1 MSIISV
7 KSYQS
12 LTLSIISS
20 ILHILIIAYQTMTLS
35 LKNASLQPTNF
46 INFFRVM
53 LYIRNFQ
60 VLSLGT

>member
-1 MSIISV
+1 MSIISI

-35 LKNASLQPTNF
+35 LKNASL
-46 INFFRVM
+46 
-53 LYIRNFQ
+53 
-60 VLSLGT
+60 